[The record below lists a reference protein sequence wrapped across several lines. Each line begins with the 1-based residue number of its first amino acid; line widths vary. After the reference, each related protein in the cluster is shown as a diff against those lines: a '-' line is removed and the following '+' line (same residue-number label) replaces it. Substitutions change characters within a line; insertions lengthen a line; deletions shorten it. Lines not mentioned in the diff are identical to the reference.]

1 MTGKLEFAAVMFVM
15 YYFNTHNFTLDPST
29 REQAPLVMFNL
40 MFPVFVAHEV
50 LLALATAVCDAIR
63 ARDVR
68 FLFELWSSRWETRA
82 RSVIK

>member
-1 MTGKLEFAAVMFVM
+1 
-15 YYFNTHNFTLDPST
+15 
-29 REQAPLVMFNL
+29 MFNL